1 MIVTS
6 IIKTSSVMVMF
17 KMTSNIEEE
26 VRSYIIDIQQRLERG
41 IQDDVSY
48 DYILFRL
55 DWVINLLVRYTSDEQ
70 NTEINVFEIVIARL
84 REVKD
89 IISRENS
96 VSTAY
101 HVDRIFTGCHG
112 RPRFDIQREH
122 LEFFVEQGFTSP
134 AIANIL
140 GVSLRTVERRLN
152 EFSVRLRSSYSD
164 ISNEDLDGVIESIL
178 CNFPE
183 TGYKRMTGFLK
194 TRGIIVQQDRIR
206 EAMRRVNPEG
216 TMMRAL
222 RLHVTHRRS
231 YEVPCPLALWH
242 IDGNHKLIRY

>member
-1 MIVTS
+1 
-6 IIKTSSVMVMF
+6 MF
-17 KMTSNIEEE
+17 KMTSNIEE
-26 VRSYIIDIQQRLERG
+26 VRSYIIDIQQHLERG

-70 NTEINVFEIVIARL
+70 NTEINVFEIVITRL

-122 LEFFVEQGFTSP
+122 LELFVEQGFTSP
-134 AIANIL
+134 AIAHIL
-140 GVSLRTVERRLN
+140 GVSL
-152 EFSVRLRSSYSD
+152 
-164 ISNEDLDGVIESIL
+164 
-178 CNFPE
+178 
-183 TGYKRMTGFLK
+183 
-194 TRGIIVQQDRIR
+194 
-206 EAMRRVNPEG
+206 
-216 TMMRAL
+216 
-222 RLHVTHRRS
+222 
-231 YEVPCPLALWH
+231 
-242 IDGNHKLIRY
+242 

>member
-1 MIVTS
+1 
-6 IIKTSSVMVMF
+6 MVMF

-55 DWVINLLVRYTSDEQ
+55 DWIINLLARYTSDEQ

-122 LEFFVEQGFTSP
+122 LELFVEQGFTSP

-140 GVSLRTVERRLN
+140 GVSL
-152 EFSVRLRSSYSD
+152 
-164 ISNEDLDGVIESIL
+164 
-178 CNFPE
+178 
-183 TGYKRMTGFLK
+183 
-194 TRGIIVQQDRIR
+194 
-206 EAMRRVNPEG
+206 
-216 TMMRAL
+216 
-222 RLHVTHRRS
+222 
-231 YEVPCPLALWH
+231 
-242 IDGNHKLIRY
+242 